1 MTKAFGTVKKVHHIV
16 ILLLCIA
23 VLAVSFLFELD
34 QGQVSLFGFKCPLQ
48 CFLVKALDVKC
59 ALCGLTRS
67 FCSLA
72 HGQFLTSLKFHFL
85 GPLLFAFLCCQI
97 PYRIFAIV
105 RSTNQINRKLAK
117 ANLFSGAILLTA
129 VFANWLIYLGGRL
142 L

>member
-1 MTKAFGTVKKVHHIV
+1 MHHIV

-23 VLAVSFLFELD
+23 VLVVSFLFELD
-34 QGQVSLFGFKCPLQ
+34 QDRVSMFGFKYPLQ
-48 CFLVKALDVKC
+48 CFLVGAFGLKC

-72 HGQFLTSLKFHFL
+72 HGQFLASLRFHFL
-85 GPLLFAFLCCQI
+85 GPLLFAYICCQI
-97 PYRIFAIV
+97 PYRIFALV
-105 RSTNQINRKLAK
+105 RSDNGISRKLVK
-117 ANLFSGAILLTA
+117 ANLFSGAVLLVA